1 MTRTASAAAASA
13 ARTAPELAVLLLELA
28 SIVKARTLLPP
39 GDPKLTAAFER
50 CLRTWRGDL
59 ARSGPLALE
68 IDADGFREEGG
79 RGLLKHDRLAEI
91 LRELQLRQ
99 LRVLRFDLEM
109 DGDALAGFAHL
120 LTDPSARDLR
130 GEAFVAQLRTWV
142 PIGIAVEAEAPAVA
156 KPPVAPVAAA
166 PRAAAPAPKLSDPD
180 SDTEPLGA
188 ERTLSPLDEMLN
200 ELDECAS
207 PSSYIDGMRRAVTE
221 AERAR
226 DAEVMFRV
234 IGVLAEHVETKEPR
248 LSECARSFLTPL
260 ALGSAMSDLL
270 ERAARGSGAEQVRA
284 AQILALVGEPAAA
297 AVLDRMPAY
306 PEPIQRER
314 IIPLLL
320 ALGERAAPELLGR
333 LDRPDAAIARGAAH
347 VLGMLQHPAAV
358 PRLSELAVGA
368 DPLLREEAARALVR
382 IGSEDAVAGLARGL
396 RGERGVVISSVQHLA
411 GTASPKAVAPLGHAL
426 ERALEAKDV
435 ELAKE
440 IVRALGRLGRP
451 EANVIFGS
459 LMHRKAGITGRWLKD
474 VKVAAAT
481 ALSSVPGDQA
491 VALLAEALRSRDEP
505 LRKAAQRALDRRAE
519 AVSRSAHR

>member
-1 MTRTASAAAASA
+1 
-13 ARTAPELAVLLLELA
+13 VLLLELA
-28 SIVKARTLLPP
+28 SIVKARTLLVP

-50 CLRTWRGDL
+50 CLRTWRSDL
-59 ARSGPLALE
+59 ARTGPLALQIE
-68 IDADGFREEGG
+68 ADGFREEGAS
-79 RGLLKHDRLAEI
+79 GLLKHDRLSEI
-91 LRELQLRQ
+91 LGELRLRQ
-99 LRVLRFDLEM
+99 LRVLRFDPEM

-120 LTDPSARDLR
+120 LTDANARGLR
-130 GEAFVAQLRTWV
+130 GDAFVERLRAWV
-142 PIGIAVEAEAPAVA
+142 PIGIAAEPEAPAAAETPPHVS
-156 KPPVAPVAAA
+156 PVAQAAA
-166 PRAAAPAPKLSDPD
+166 PPPQPQALADPD
-180 SDTEPLGA
+180 SDTEPLGNEPA
-188 ERTLSPLDEMLN
+188 LSPLDELLS

-226 DAEVMFRV
+226 DADVMFRL
-234 IGVLAEHVETKEPR
+234 IGVLAEHVETKEQR
-248 LSECARSFLTPL
+248 LSESARGFLTPL
-260 ALGSAMSDLL
+260 VMGPALSDLL
-270 ERAARGSGAEQVRA
+270 ERTARGSGTEQVRA
-284 AQILALVGEPAAA
+284 AQVIALVGEPAAA

-320 ALGERAAPELLGR
+320 ALGERAAPELLNR
-333 LDRPDAAIARGAAH
+333 LDRPDTAIARSAAH

-358 PRLSELAVGA
+358 PRLSDLAVGA
-368 DPLLREEAARALVR
+368 DPVLREEAARALVR
-382 IGSEDAVAGLARGL
+382 IGTEDAVAGLARGL
-396 RGERGVVISSVQHLA
+396 RSERSVVISSVQHLA

-426 ERALEAKDV
+426 ERALETKDI

-459 LMHRKAGITGRWLKD
+459 LMHRKAGLTGRWLKD

-491 VALLAEALRSRDEP
+491 VTLLAEALQSRDEP

-519 AVSRSAHR
+519 AVARSAQR

>member
-13 ARTAPELAVLLLELA
+13 GRTAPELAVLLLELA
-28 SIVKARTLLPP
+28 SIVKARTLLAP
-39 GDPKLTAAFER
+39 GDPKLSAAFER

-59 ARSGPLALE
+59 ARSGPLALVIE
-68 IDADGFREEGG
+68 ASGFREESE
-79 RGLLKHDRLAEI
+79 RGLLKHDRLAEL
-91 LRELQLRQ
+91 LRELQRRQ
-99 LRVLRFDLEM
+99 LRLLRFDAEM

-120 LTDPSARDLR
+120 LTDASARSLLGD
-130 GEAFVAQLRTWV
+130 AFVERLRAWV
-142 PIGIAVEAEAPAVA
+142 PIGIASEAAEVAAEAPA
-156 KPPVAPVAAA
+156 
-166 PRAAAPAPKLSDPD
+166 PASATPAEPERDARELADPD
-180 SDTEPLGA
+180 SDTEPLGKESA
-188 ERTLSPLDEMLN
+188 RSPLDEMLD
-200 ELDECAS
+200 ELGGCES
-207 PSSYIDGMRRAVTE
+207 PSAYIDGMRRAVTE

-226 DAEVMFRV
+226 DADVMFRV
-234 IGVLAEHVETKEPR
+234 ISVLAEHVETKEPR
-248 LSECARSFLTPL
+248 VSDSARDFLAPL
-260 ALGSAMSDLL
+260 AMGPALSDLL
-270 ERAARGSGAEQVRA
+270 ERAARGSGADQVRA
-284 AQILALVGEPAAA
+284 AQILVLVGEPAAA

-306 PEPIQRER
+306 PESLQRER

-320 ALGERAAPELLGR
+320 ALGERAAPELLNR
-333 LDRPDAAIARGAAH
+333 LERPDPAIARSAAH

-358 PRLSELAVGA
+358 PRLSDLAVGA

-382 IGSEDAVAGLARGL
+382 IGTEDAVAGLARGL
-396 RGERGVVISSVQHLA
+396 RSERSVVISSVQHLA

-440 IVRALGRLGRP
+440 VVRALGRLGRP
-451 EANVIFGS
+451 EANGIFGS

-491 VALLAEALRSRDEP
+491 VTLLAEALQSRDEP

-519 AVSRSAHR
+519 AVSRSAQR